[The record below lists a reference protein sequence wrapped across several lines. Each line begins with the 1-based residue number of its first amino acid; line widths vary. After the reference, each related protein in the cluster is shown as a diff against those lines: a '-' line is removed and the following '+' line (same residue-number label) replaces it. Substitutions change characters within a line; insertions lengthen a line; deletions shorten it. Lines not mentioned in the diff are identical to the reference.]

1 MNWLEYFQTPN
12 LETAVACVREVFR
25 MKGYSVKPTGRFA
38 VLSVETAKEAVSTV
52 AGRPARINN
61 LPLDDDLSHSGIFG
75 YTVDDLA
82 VAAELKTLVG
92 RADVYA
98 AP

>member
-1 MNWLEYFQTPN
+1 MNWLEYFQADD

-38 VLSVETAKEAVSTV
+38 VLNVETAKEAVSTV
-52 AGRPARINN
+52 AGRPARINH

-92 RADVYA
+92 RVDVYA
-98 AP
+98 AS